1 MSELKLFIE
10 DFKFNSQ
17 NGYVYRIDYNDVS
30 LLIFT
35 TKNLNVNQ
43 FIDLKNLLHF
53 KVNKK
58 DYVEIKDLVY

>member
-17 NGYVYRIDYNDVS
+17 NGYVYRIDYSDVS

-35 TKNLNVNQ
+35 TKNLNINQ